1 MIYIT
6 IDKTSERPLKVLFW
20 FLLSEI
26 EARSKIG
33 EGAGL
38 VNMPDEQEIRK
49 MTEQIHSVL
58 QSLKL
63 AVSIRDICG
72 REQIHSPLQPLKQ
85 FTA

>member
-20 FLLSEI
+20 FLLSEK

-38 VNMPDEQEIRK
+38 VNLPDEQEMRTLLSI
-49 MTEQIHSVL
+49 
-58 QSLKL
+58 KL
-63 AVSIRDICG
+63 IL
-72 REQIHSPLQPLKQ
+72 P
-85 FTA
+85 